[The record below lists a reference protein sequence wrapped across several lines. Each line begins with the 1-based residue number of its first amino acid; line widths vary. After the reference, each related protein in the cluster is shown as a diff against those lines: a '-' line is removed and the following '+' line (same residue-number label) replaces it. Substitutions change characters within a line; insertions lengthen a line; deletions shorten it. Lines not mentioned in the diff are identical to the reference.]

1 MHSINCKVVAIWKC
15 LKKLYLDELFSM
27 HFYTTQII
35 IWWTASF
42 FCGFF
47 LAIFSTLLHQC
58 NNIHSSIQSR
68 TCTLLVCSLPCD
80 TQVHSVLVVIVLSV
94 CVCEAWLFWFTEKL
108 CWMSVSLR
116 WDASEVLLFVHGHSY
131 TPIPVPASVWVLEF
145 APTNRPLNLKHLQHM
160 QTYKHPEPPR
170 VSPLTS
176 YLLPLSVCLATTLI
190 GQPSNPH
197 QFLGSQ
203 SDSPE
208 PMRCRRGRWTWESP
222 NQIPRSDQSRSLFC
236 CMSVFLRLMTL
247 AYLAFHLSPALP
259 EWVVNGYN

>member
-1 MHSINCKVVAIWKC
+1 MQHSFIHSEPNLHTAC
-15 LKKLYLDELFSM
+15 LLPSLWSTGSQCVRCQCIVCLCVWSM
-27 HFYTTQII
+27 IVLVH
-35 IWWTASF
+35 WE
-42 FCGFF
+42 
-47 LAIFSTLLHQC
+47 TLLNERVPQM
-58 NNIHSSIQSR
+58 R
-68 TCTLLVCSLPCD
+68 
-80 TQVHSVLVVIVLSV
+80 
-94 CVCEAWLFWFTEKL
+94 
-108 CWMSVSLR
+108 
-116 WDASEVLLFVHGHSY
+116 SEVLLCVHGHSY

-145 APTNRPLNLKHLQHM
+145 APTNRPLNLKHIQHM
-160 QTYKHPEPPR
+160 QTYKQPEPPR